1 VSLSAL
7 GQPTALGGIITS
19 GAVAREWLMGW
30 TAPDGIKK
38 VPNWCRVEP
47 GKGAVREES

>member
-1 VSLSAL
+1 MAL
-7 GQPTALGGIITS
+7 GDGF
-19 GAVAREWLMGW
+19 GATLLMGW